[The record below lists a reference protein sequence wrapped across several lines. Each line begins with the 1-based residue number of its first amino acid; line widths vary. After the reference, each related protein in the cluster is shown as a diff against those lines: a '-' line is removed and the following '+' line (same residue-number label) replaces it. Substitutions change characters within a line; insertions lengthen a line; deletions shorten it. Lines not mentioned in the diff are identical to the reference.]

1 VRGLQERW
9 VVAPLTGDPAVT
21 ESRVGSPNGVRRLGV
36 AAAVV
41 VAVVVADQ
49 LTKWW
54 AVTRLA
60 RGSIHVVGTLDL
72 ELARNTGAS
81 FSLFQGKA
89 FVLVPVAVVL
99 AAVLS
104 VLAWRAPSAGRAAI
118 LGLILGGALGNLC
131 DRFFR
136 NDQGAVVDF
145 VALHFWPTFN
155 VADASIVVGCALLLV
170 SLVRGP
176 RLS

>member
-21 ESRVGSPNGVRRLGV
+21 EGRLGSPAGARRLGV
-36 AAAVV
+36 AAAVA

-60 RGSIHVVGTLDL
+60 RGPIHVVGTLDL

-99 AAVLS
+99 VAVLS
-104 VLAWRAPSAGRAAI
+104 VLAWRSPTAGRAAI
-118 LGLILGGALGNLC
+118 LGLILGGALGNLG

-136 NDQGAVVDF
+136 NEHGAVVDF

-155 VADASIVVGCALLLV
+155 VADASIVVGCVLLLV

>member
-1 VRGLQERW
+1 VRGLQERRP
-9 VVAPLTGDPAVT
+9 VTPLTAEPDQVDDHRGRRT
-21 ESRVGSPNGVRRLGV
+21 EARRLSVAAAV

-41 VAVVVADQ
+41 VVDQ

-54 AVTRLA
+54 ALDRLSS
-60 RGSIHVVGTLDL
+60 GSIHVIGTLDF

-89 FVLVPVAVVL
+89 FILVPLAVVL
-99 AAVLS
+99 VVVLGAV
-104 VLAWRAPSAGRAAI
+104 AWRAPTTGRAAV

-136 NDQGAVVDF
+136 NDHGAVVDF
-145 VALHFWPTFN
+145 IALHFWPTFN
-155 VADASIVVGCALLLV
+155 VADSCIVIGCGLLV
-170 SLVRGP
+170 VSLLFAP
-176 RLS
+176 RAT

>member
-1 VRGLQERW
+1 MAL
-9 VVAPLTGDPAVT
+9 
-21 ESRVGSPNGVRRLGV
+21 S
-36 AAAVV
+36 VV
-41 VAVVVADQ
+41 VGVVVADQ

-60 RGSIHVVGTLDL
+60 QGSIHVIGTLDL

-99 AAVLS
+99 VGVLLVLS
-104 VLAWRAPSAGRAAI
+104 WRAPSTGRAAI
-118 LGLILGGALGNLC
+118 LGLILGGALGNLS
-131 DRFFR
+131 DRAFR
-136 NDQGAVVDF
+136 DDHGAVVDF

-155 VADASIVVGCALLLV
+155 VADASIVVGCALLVV
-170 SLVRGP
+170 SLVRAP
-176 RLS
+176 RLP